1 MTLEWLAAFGFQR
14 VLFSKPYPLLFSKL
28 SCKPFYLYRMLTA
41 PAPTLVFENAAGRIE
56 ADPTGFMRSCW
67 APGSRTLADTQAFL
81 HGLSQEIRRHGY
93 PYVLINQVE
102 MTSLTP
108 EEQAWI
114 AQEWLPA
121 AVREA
126 GYRAG
131 AVVLAT
137 DIYSRLATAFVTTNV
152 HGLPIRYRSFD
163 EEQAAIAWLLKQ
175 R

>member
-1 MTLEWLAAFGFQR
+1 
-14 VLFSKPYPLLFSKL
+14 
-28 SCKPFYLYRMLTA
+28 MLTA

-56 ADPTGFMRSCW
+56 ADPAGFMRSCW
-67 APGSRTLADTQAFL
+67 VPGPRTLASTQALL
-81 HGLSQEIRRHGY
+81 HSLSQGMRRYGR
-93 PYVLINQVE
+93 PWVLINQIE
-102 MTSLTP
+102 MMPFTP

-114 AQEWLPA
+114 TQDWLPA

-152 HGLPIRYRSFD
+152 HGLPIRYRSF
-163 EEQAAIAWLLKQ
+163 EEEGPAIAWLLKQ

>member
-1 MTLEWLAAFGFQR
+1 M
-14 VLFSKPYPLLFSKL
+14 
-28 SCKPFYLYRMLTA
+28 
-41 PAPTLVFENAAGRIE
+41 LVFENAAGRVE
-56 ADPTGFMRSCW
+56 ADPAGFMRSHW
-67 APGSRTLADTQAFL
+67 GPAPRTLAETQAL
-81 HGLSQEIRRHGY
+81 LQHLSQGMRRHGW
-93 PYVLINQVE
+93 PLVLINQVE
-102 MTSLTP
+102 MTPFSP

-114 AQEWLPA
+114 TQQWLPA

-131 AVVLAT
+131 AIVLAT

-163 EEQAAIAWLLKQ
+163 DESTALAWLLRQ